1 MARVDKYRRR
11 SICVQLHA
19 DDYALLPEPLYAADR
34 FAGGG
39 INAFVREAIREKAAR
54 DAKKLARQQSEVQD
68 GEE

>member
-1 MARVDKYRRR
+1 MARVDKYGRR

-19 DDYALLPEPLYAADR
+19 DDYALLPEPLYAPDR

-54 DAKKLARQQSEVQD
+54 DAMKRAQQNEVRD